1 MGALAAERAGVMP
14 LDRAEIMHSRNRTF
28 ARRSLPMG
36 SGIMGVFKNDGLKLS
51 GLDILREMN
60 LSPMRLRHC
69 SRIPICNV

>member
-51 GLDILREMN
+51 GLDILR
-60 LSPMRLRHC
+60 
-69 SRIPICNV
+69 